1 MTGSRSSRWTTTP
14 ATTSRCGCTV
24 PAAGSSPASRCTK
37 TSSGASFSKQMEDLR
52 GKRCVLLK
60 FGELA
65 LKGRNRPVFVA
76 ALERNLRRLTADLAP
91 LDVRRR
97 GGMLLLSSK
106 APQEELVDRCLTLP
120 GLSVVQPAV
129 RCERDPAAAADA
141 AVSLLQGRP
150 GGTFA
155 VRSPRRDKS
164 YPLRSI
170 ELARVIGDA
179 VRVRLGLEVDLSH
192 PDLTVHVEVDHR
204 DLLVSGE
211 RLRGAGG
218 LPVGMS
224 GRAMVLLS
232 GGLDSPVA
240 AYRMMKRG
248 LRCDFVH
255 FSGRPFTGAE
265 SVYKAYALAGRL
277 DRFQGD
283 SRLFVVSFG
292 SAQRRL
298 ATAGAG
304 RLQVLSQRR
313 LMVKVASAL
322 ARREGA
328 EALVTGDSLGQVASQ
343 TLPNLAV
350 VEQAS
355 ELPVLRPLIDRDKQE
370 IVEIAKQLGTYEIS
384 ILPDEDCCQLFS
396 SKLAVT
402 RGRPDDLRKVE
413 RAADIEE
420 LVEQLAA
427 SAELHRPRLEQ
438 RAPALA

>member
-1 MTGSRSSRWTTTP
+1 
-14 ATTSRCGCTV
+14 
-24 PAAGSSPASRCTK
+24 
-37 TSSGASFSKQMEDLR
+37 MEDLR
-52 GKRCVLLK
+52 GNRCVLLK

-65 LKGRNRPVFVA
+65 LKGRNRPAFVA

-91 LDVRRR
+91 LEVRQR
-97 GGMLLLSSK
+97 GGVLLVMGN
-106 APQEELVDRCLTLP
+106 APQEELVERCLALP

-141 AVSLLQGRP
+141 AVSLLRGRP
-150 GGTFA
+150 GRTFA
-155 VRSPRRDKS
+155 VRARRRDKS

-179 VRVRLGLEVDLSH
+179 VRVRLGLDVDLSH

-218 LPVGMS
+218 LPVGTS

-255 FSGRPFTGAE
+255 FSGRPFTGPE
-265 SVYKAYALAGRL
+265 SIYKAYALVGRL

-283 SRLFVVSFG
+283 SRLFVVTFG
-292 SAQRRL
+292 PAQRRL

-322 ARREGA
+322 GRREEA
-328 EALVTGDSLGQVASQ
+328 DALVTGDSLGQVASQ
-343 TLPNLAV
+343 TLPNLSV
-350 VEQAS
+350 VEEAA
-355 ELPVLRPLIDRDKQE
+355 ELPLLRPLVDRDKAE
-370 IVEIAKQLGTYEIS
+370 IVDMARRLGTYDIS
-384 ILPDEDCCQLFS
+384 ILPDDDCCQLFS
-396 SKLAVT
+396 STLAVT
-402 RGRPDDLRKVE
+402 RGHTDDLRRIE
-413 RAADIEE
+413 RTADAEEMVEE
-420 LVEQLAA
+420 LAS
-427 SAELHRPRLEQ
+427 SAELFHPEIEPRK
-438 RAPALA
+438 PALTPA

>member
-1 MTGSRSSRWTTTP
+1 
-14 ATTSRCGCTV
+14 
-24 PAAGSSPASRCTK
+24 
-37 TSSGASFSKQMEDLR
+37 MEGIR
-52 GKRCVLLK
+52 GQPCVLLK

-65 LKGRNRPVFVA
+65 LKGRNRPLFVN
-76 ALERNLRRLTADLAP
+76 ALERNLRRLTADLGG
-91 LDVRRR
+91 LEVRHR
-97 GGMLLLSSK
+97 GGVFIVTGQV
-106 APQEELVDRCLTLP
+106 PQEELVERCLGLP
-120 GLSVVQPAV
+120 GVSVVQPAV
-129 RCERDPAAAADA
+129 RCERDAAAAADT
-141 AVSLLQGRP
+141 AVALLRGRP
-150 GGTFA
+150 GRTFA
-155 VRSPRRDKS
+155 IRATRRDKRF
-164 YPLRSI
+164 PLRSI
-170 ELARVIGDA
+170 ELSRVIGDA
-179 VRVRLGLEVDLSH
+179 VRVRLGLDVDLSN
-192 PDLTVHVEVDHR
+192 PDLAAYVEVDHKE
-204 DLLVSGE
+204 LLVSVE

-218 LPVGMS
+218 LPVGSS
-224 GRAMVLLS
+224 GRALVLLS

-255 FSGRPFTGAE
+255 FSGRPFTGPE

-292 SAQRRL
+292 TAQRRL

-322 ARREGA
+322 GRREKA
-328 EALVTGDSLGQVASQ
+328 EALVTGDALGQVASQ

-350 VEQAS
+350 VEEAA
-355 ELPVLRPLIDRDKQE
+355 ELPLLRPLIDRDKQE

-402 RGRPDDLRKVE
+402 RGQPDDLRQIE
-413 RAADIEE
+413 RTADIEE
-420 LVEQLAA
+420 LVDTLVDA
-427 SAELHRPRLEQ
+427 AELHRPRLEP
-438 RAPALA
+438 RAIVSV